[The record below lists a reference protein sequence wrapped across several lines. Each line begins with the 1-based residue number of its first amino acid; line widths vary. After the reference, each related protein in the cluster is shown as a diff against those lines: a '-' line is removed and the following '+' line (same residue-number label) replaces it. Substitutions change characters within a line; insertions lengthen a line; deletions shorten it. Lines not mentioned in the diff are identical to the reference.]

1 MTSTITVRVDAEKR
15 RMAEEVFS
23 QVGMTTSGAVNLFI
37 CAVAMNKGIPFPIT
51 TRPLAERSGLRL
63 GLADG
68 KYAFKSNAKDFFRA
82 CDEAGLSDFTL
93 DRSDNVI
100 LQPKEYF

>member
-1 MTSTITVRVDAEKR
+1 MTSTITARVDAEKR

-37 CAVAMNKGIPFPIT
+37 CAVALNKGIPFPIT

-68 KYAFKSNAKDFFRA
+68 KYAFKSDF
-82 CDEAGLSDFTL
+82 DERFDAMDGEVAELF
-93 DRSDNVI
+93 
-100 LQPKEYF
+100 K

>member
-1 MTSTITVRVDAEKR
+1 MTSTITARVDAEKR
-15 RMAEEVFS
+15 RIAEEVFS

-51 TRPLAERSGLRL
+51 TRPQVESSGLRL

-68 KYAFKSNAKDFFRA
+68 KYAFKSDF
-82 CDEAGLSDFTL
+82 DERFGAMDDEVAEMF
-93 DRSDNVI
+93 
-100 LQPKEYF
+100 K